1 MSIRHPFSPEAPV
14 RRTFP
19 TLETLMQP
27 TAYRIIREEHR
38 TLVAVID
45 ALESVLKELRRVGA
59 EPDFRLFR
67 SMVYYMDAYPE
78 KLHHPK
84 EESQLFAR
92 LRQRTSEADEVL
104 AELGREH
111 AAGAELIHDLEQA
124 LHVYEQD
131 APSGRERFE
140 KEVAR
145 YA

>member
-92 LRQRTSEADEVL
+92 RGQPTRGGEGVRPKPGCKH
-104 AELGREH
+104 AE
-111 AAGAELIHDLEQA
+111 GAEL
-124 LHVYEQD
+124 
-131 APSGRERFE
+131 
-140 KEVAR
+140 
-145 YA
+145 